1 MVTELTENDFTSGA
15 YSDNEFRYHIK
26 KGFTKEEM
34 RQILKDH
41 KKAGDI
47 EWLYRKVHYLQRLNK
62 RLGEQLLDTDKRNI
76 HIKPWHWKEI
86 CEKAKKYNEMKPEAR
101 GMIKAFNWLQTNQIS
116 KIPDHPQNIRNR
128 ELRERI
134 EERRETAHKLWNVEI
149 IRKEGVNP
157 SQREF
162 VLDVELEKLLRGE
175 E

>member
-1 MVTELTENDFTSGA
+1 MVIEV
-15 YSDNEFRYHIK
+15 
-26 KGFTKEEM
+26 TKEILEKLWYGEWDKELVN
-34 RQILKDH
+34 QILKDH

-47 EWLYRKVHYLQRLNK
+47 EWLYKKVHYLKRINK

-86 CEKAKKYNEMKPEAR
+86 CAKAKKYDEMKPEAI
-101 GMIKAFNWLQTNQIS
+101 GMIKAFNWLDKNKSIFLPTPNTPEPETPQPRKDQNQ
-116 KIPDHPQNIRNR
+116 K
-128 ELRERI
+128 LRERI
-134 EERRETAHKLWNVEI
+134 EERREAAHKSWNTEI

-162 VLDVELEKLLRGE
+162 ILDHELEKLLRDE